1 MVRIGSSPLKLGIG
15 EIKLSRAY
23 TIVYVE
29 NEYSKKNLRLNGM
42 LPYRV
47 PFHSEMVGA
56 HLINWR
62 VAAGIVEHL
71 LQEFYHLADP
81 DVIGCF
87 PSQILKTT
95 VLPCGVDQFLQGCY
109 PAG

>member
-23 TIVYVE
+23 TIAYVE
-29 NEYSKKNLRLNGM
+29 NEYSKKNLRLNGV

-47 PFHSEMVGA
+47 PFHSEMVGT
-56 HLINWR
+56 HLISWR

-71 LQEFYHLADP
+71 L
-81 DVIGCF
+81 
-87 PSQILKTT
+87 
-95 VLPCGVDQFLQGCY
+95 
-109 PAG
+109 